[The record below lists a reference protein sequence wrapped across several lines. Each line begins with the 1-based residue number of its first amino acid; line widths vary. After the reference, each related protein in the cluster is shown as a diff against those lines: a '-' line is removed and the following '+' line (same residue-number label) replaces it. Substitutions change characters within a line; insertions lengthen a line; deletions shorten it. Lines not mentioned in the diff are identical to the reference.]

1 MPAQGTLLASS
12 DDYPRSP
19 GASTSAPG
27 EANPGIAPAGSADEY
42 PGATELF
49 VRIAHA
55 GMGRSTRSEALANI
69 VDACVGIAGARH
81 ALLIETRR
89 DLSINWGDG
98 YVFADRS
105 LDDRV
110 RHALERVFGSSI
122 FAGRG
127 PAEPVVL
134 TELVPGLGPVHA
146 AVTTLADSLEPRCL
160 LVLLKIDSRDGYSS
174 ADLCLIRDVA
184 AEVSLA
190 VQAARSEDEVRH
202 RNNERSVLS
211 RITQTV
217 VSMQGLD
224 HVLNEVAAAV
234 RSISGWDVC
243 SVALF
248 SREVDALTVRAV
260 SADPGTGQLS
270 QKPGERIRLSEWQ
283 NLRFALDNCVP
294 YLLTTDQA
302 ESLTHHERSYL
313 ARLSIGSLLAV
324 PIVAAGESAGL
335 ALLYSSTSR
344 SLDSRTMRTVD
355 EISAQAALAV
365 QHGQYADAARQQ
377 AEEQT
382 ALLRVSQAVISG
394 KDLQVILAE
403 VARVSL
409 GFEGVEACRIVLWHQ
424 ETDQFELAAEQNVR
438 DWQMFYQVGD
448 RYPAADWPS
457 SRTIIHSKTARG
469 YQTSDQELTARE
481 RANHVADQIQAF
493 HSFPIMVGDSAVGV
507 LSLLNRAKVRF
518 SPSAIRIGHE
528 LAAQAAHAID
538 RTNLFRQ
545 LHRRAETDGLTG
557 LLNHR
562 AGFETLDRELAAAK
576 KLDEPLSIIILDL
589 DDFKLFNDTHG
600 HLTGDRV
607 LVEVSNALKESC
619 RARDYVARYGG
630 DEFLLILPGTN
641 HELAAQ
647 VADRLL
653 RRMERAIVRVGSL
666 ELPIRTS
673 VGLATYPRDASN
685 RQELIAYGDAAMY
698 SAKELGG
705 GQLGTVQKAT
715 RSLEVT
721 VFGALSGLV
730 RAVDRK
736 DRYTKDHSDMVAE
749 FAVRIGNYLRL
760 TEAEINA
767 LEIAGLLHDVG
778 KIAVPD
784 SILRKPGRLTPDE
797 EAMIRQHVVFSEL
810 MIKGVPNLDL
820 VLQAVGHHHERWDGL
835 GYPYNKSGDEI
846 PLLGRILALADALAA
861 MTHDRPYRKGRTLE
875 QALTE
880 LRKGA
885 GTQFD
890 PDLVD
895 PAVAA
900 VSTGTALL
908 REEHRRQRLNP
919 HDYDPDNPPEPV
931 GMTDYLRLRR
941 EAQERESA

>member
-1 MPAQGTLLASS
+1 MLSAVS
-12 DDYPRSP
+12 
-19 GASTSAPG
+19 GAS
-27 EANPGIAPAGSADEY
+27 
-42 PGATELF
+42 
-49 VRIAHA
+49 
-55 GMGRSTRSEALANI
+55 
-69 VDACVGIAGARH
+69 
-81 ALLIETRR
+81 
-89 DLSINWGDG
+89 
-98 YVFADRS
+98 
-105 LDDRV
+105 
-110 RHALERVFGSSI
+110 
-122 FAGRG
+122 
-127 PAEPVVL
+127 EPVVMA
-134 TELVPGLGPVHA
+134 ELVPGLGPVHA
-146 AVTTLADSLEPRCL
+146 AATMLADSLEPRCI
-160 LVLLKIDSRDGYSS
+160 LVLLKGDSHDGYSV
-174 ADLCLIRDVA
+174 ADLRLIADVA

-190 VQAARSEDEVRH
+190 VQVARSEDEVRH
-202 RNNERSVLS
+202 RNSERSVVS

-224 HVLNEVAAAV
+224 PVLNEVAAAV
-234 RSISGWDVC
+234 RSITRWDVC
-243 SVALF
+243 SVALL

-260 SADPGTGQLS
+260 SAGMGTGQLS

-294 YLLTTDQA
+294 YLLSTDQA
-302 ESLTHHERSYL
+302 ESLTSHERAYL
-313 ARLSIGSLLAV
+313 ARLNIGSLLAV
-324 PIVAAGESAGL
+324 PIVAGGESAGL
-335 ALLYSSTSR
+335 VLLYSVASR
-344 SLDSRTMRTVD
+344 SLDSRAMRTVD
-355 EISAQAALAV
+355 DICVQAALAV

-409 GFEGVEACRIVLWHQ
+409 AFEGVEACRIVLWHQ

-457 SRTIIHSKTARG
+457 SRAIIHSKTARG

-518 SPSAIRIGHE
+518 SPSAVRIGHE

-600 HLTGDRV
+600 HLTGDSV
-607 LVEVSNALKESC
+607 LVEVSHALKESC

-630 DEFLLILPGTN
+630 DEFLLILPGTSN
-641 HELAAQ
+641 ELAAQ

-653 RRMERAIVRVGSL
+653 RRMERATVRVGSL

-736 DRYTKDHSDMVAE
+736 DRYTKDHSDLVAE
-749 FAVRIGNYLRL
+749 YAVRIGNYMRL
-760 TEAEINA
+760 SGAEINA
-767 LEIAGLLHDVG
+767 LDIAGQLHDVG

-810 MIKGVPNLDL
+810 MIKGVPNLEL

-835 GYPYNKSGDEI
+835 GYPYNKAGEEI

-885 GTQFD
+885 GSQFD
-890 PDLVD
+890 PGLVD

-908 REEHRRQRLNP
+908 REESRRQRLNP

-931 GMTDYLRLRR
+931 GLTDYLRLRK